1 MTELSEFADAYAI
14 STGRKQRIPRHWL
27 DDPVLGRDFR
37 KTPSQREL
45 DGDLPQRPPGDA
57 STKEIEAFAEAA
69 GLDLSGA
76 KKNADKLVAIEAAFG
91 PGEEQTGMA
100 VVDTEPVAADP
111 LAPQFVAHVDE
122 PASTQPESTTST
134 PDNEGDTA
142 SPDDTPAAGNEE

>member
-1 MTELSEFADAYAI
+1 MTELSDFVEAYAI

-27 DDPVLGRDFR
+27 DDPVLGRDFA

-45 DGDLPQRPPGDA
+45 DGDLPPRPPGDA

-69 GLDLSGA
+69 DIDVTGV

-91 PGEEQTGMA
+91 PGEKQTGMVA
-100 VVDTEPVAADP
+100 VDVEPVAADP
-111 LAPQFVAHVDE
+111 LAPELVAHVDQ
-122 PASTQPESTTST
+122 PAGIPPDSTTST